1 MRNAMKVGLFICVSL
16 ILSSQSVGAS
26 SLSDTIEVDI
36 TDDPLTYLAFAD
48 QTDTQKN
55 PQAKLNTKS
64 KDVSKKEAKPEP
76 APQPE
81 VYTVI
86 SGDSLTSIAKAHE
99 IEWRRLFDKN
109 AQIADPNTISVG
121 EQITIPFADEQ
132 LEQRQL
138 PVSAPVV
145 QSTQASGGS
154 RSSGAASTRQYS
166 GSSAGNTYAPGY
178 CTWYAKNR
186 RPDLPNQMGNA
197 GSWVASAAAR
207 GFATGSAPR
216 AGAIGQQGNHVVYIE
231 SVNGDGTVTVSEMNW
246 SGLFVVSSRTVPA
259 SYFRY
264 IY

>member
-1 MRNAMKVGLFICVSL
+1 MRNAIKVGLFICVSL

-26 SLSDTIEVDI
+26 SLSNTIKVDI
-36 TDDPLTYLAFAD
+36 TDDPLTYLAFTD
-48 QTDTQKN
+48 QLDAEKSPQSKSDTEPK
-55 PQAKLNTKS
+55 AA
-64 KDVSKKEAKPEP
+64 SKKEVAPEP
-76 APQPE
+76 TPQPE
-81 VYTVI
+81 VYTVA
-86 SGDSLTSIAKAHE
+86 SGDSLTSIAKARE
-99 IEWRRLFDKN
+99 IEWQRLFDKN
-109 AQIADPNTISVG
+109 TQIADPNIISVG

-132 LEQRQL
+132 LEQRPL
-138 PVSAPVV
+138 PVSAPVASSSQAPV
-145 QSTQASGGS
+145 GTQSS
-154 RSSGAASTRQYS
+154 RATTTTRYS

-197 GSWVASAAAR
+197 SSWLASAAAR

-246 SGLFVVSSRTVPA
+246 QGLFVVSSRTVSA
-259 SYFRY
+259 SNFRY